1 MKKLTRLKCLS
12 SLILAL
18 AAALSL
24 TACSADTASG
34 VFPELSQ
41 IVGEII
47 QTAEES
53 SPVTREFFQTQE
65 PEEQSAE
72 PERPDVPQ
80 TPGEGQVG
88 FPQTDEESV
97 QPDAPPESSPVTR
110 EFFQT
115 QEPEKQS
122 AEPERP
128 DVPLTSGEGQEGF
141 PQTDEESVQPD
152 APTESSPVTRE
163 FFQTQEPEEQS
174 AEPERPDVPQ
184 TPGEGQVGFPQTD
197 EESVQPDAPPESSP
211 VTREFFQTQEPEKQS
226 AEPERPDV
234 PLTSGEG
241 QEGFPQTD
249 EESVQ
254 PDAPTESSIAEDGS
268 YTTKED
274 VALYI
279 HTYGKLPQNF
289 ITKKQARELGWG
301 GGSLE
306 PYAPGM
312 CIGGDRFGNYEGLL
326 PEGHSYTECDVNTLG
341 ASSRGAERIIFSS
354 DGLIYYTGD
363 HYASF
368 TLLYGE
374 E

>member
-12 SLILAL
+12 CLILAL

-88 FPQTDEESV
+88 FPQTDE
-97 QPDAPPESSPVTR
+97 A
-110 EFFQT
+110 
-115 QEPEKQS
+115 S
-122 AEPERP
+122 A
-128 DVPLTSGEGQEGF
+128 
-141 PQTDEESVQPD
+141 
-152 APTESSPVTRE
+152 
-163 FFQTQEPEEQS
+163 
-174 AEPERPDVPQ
+174 
-184 TPGEGQVGFPQTD
+184 
-197 EESVQPDAPPESSP
+197 
-211 VTREFFQTQEPEKQS
+211 
-226 AEPERPDV
+226 
-234 PLTSGEG
+234 
-241 QEGFPQTD
+241 
-249 EESVQ
+249 Q

-301 GGSLE
+301 GGSRSHTRR
-306 PYAPGM
+306 A
-312 CIGGDRFGNYEGLL
+312 C
-326 PEGHSYTECDVNTLG
+326 
-341 ASSRGAERIIFSS
+341 A
-354 DGLIYYTGD
+354 
-363 HYASF
+363 
-368 TLLYGE
+368 
-374 E
+374 